1 MNYIDNTSWSYL
13 SSRCSIIWWIN
24 EDNYTVSSRF
34 TISSGIGFKFRP
46 KPNANANWNSD
57 WRSTS
62 VASSSEDKRKEIL
75 KTVLH
80 WFLIKDVY
88 CKKIVHK
95 YCNNS
100 IEIIMSSL
108 LVRALINTSWEL
120 PLDSKSLFL

>member
-1 MNYIDNTSWSYL
+1 M
-13 SSRCSIIWWIN
+13 
-24 EDNYTVSSRF
+24 
-34 TISSGIGFKFRP
+34 FKFNNNKQHNGNIILFKKCCRRT
-46 KPNANANWNSD
+46 KNVALFNVQ
-57 WRSTS
+57 TLF
-62 VASSSEDKRKEIL
+62 ASSSEDKRKEIL
-75 KTVLH
+75 KTFLH